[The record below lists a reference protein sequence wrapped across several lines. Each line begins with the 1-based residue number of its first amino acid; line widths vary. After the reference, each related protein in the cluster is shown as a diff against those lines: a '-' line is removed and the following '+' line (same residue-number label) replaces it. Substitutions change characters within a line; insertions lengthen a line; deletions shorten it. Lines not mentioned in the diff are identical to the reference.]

1 MASAEPIR
9 VLLVDD
15 SAVVRSVLKKGL
27 SEASGMEVV
36 GVAHNGR
43 QGLEMVEAEKP
54 DAVVLDVE
62 MPEMTGIEF
71 LDTLQPAKRDDLVV
85 VMFSS
90 ASKKN
95 AEVTMECLSRGAQEF
110 ISKPDPARTGMR
122 EPLEETVNEL
132 ARTVKGLV
140 KAKKGNR
147 PEPSG
152 AKKASAGGSPPPR
165 SAGSTPKPG
174 SGIPAKFQPDLV
186 LIGSSTGGPQTLH
199 TILSGI
205 QDNGAVRTP
214 LLLVQH
220 MARGFTGP
228 FADRLGARGPIPWR
242 EAEDGEKVPLGT
254 GLVAPG
260 DYHMRVSRYTNRL
273 TASLDQGERVNS
285 CRPAVDPLFMS
296 AAELPGTR
304 VLAIILTGM
313 GQDGMEGARAI
324 RDAGGVVVVQ
334 DEDSSAVW
342 GMPGS
347 VARAG
352 LHHAIQTPQEIAT
365 LLTRVLYGQAA
376 TTG

>member
-62 MPEMTGIEF
+62 MPEMTGIQF
-71 LDTLQPAKRDDLVV
+71 LDHLQPGKRDDLVV
-85 VMFSS
+85 VVFSS

-95 AEVTMECLSRGAQEF
+95 AEVTMECLSRGADEF

-132 ARTVKGLV
+132 ARTIRGLTKARKGKRGGPAAPAAGHEGQAEAPAAPV
-140 KAKKGNR
+140 RPAK
-147 PEPSG
+147 S
-152 AKKASAGGSPPPR
+152 
-165 SAGSTPKPG
+165 G
-174 SGIPAKFQPDLV
+174 SGVPSNFQPDLV
-186 LIGSSTGGPQTLH
+186 VIGSSTGGPQTLH
-199 TILSGI
+199 AILSSMETGGTFRI
-205 QDNGAVRTP
+205 PV
-214 LLLVQH
+214 LLVQH

-228 FADRLGARGPIPWR
+228 FAERLGARGPFPWK

-260 DYHMRVSRYTNRL
+260 DFHLRLSRYTNRL
-273 TASLDQGERVNS
+273 TAHLDQEPRINS
-285 CRPAVDPLFMS
+285 CRPAVDPLFQS
-296 AAELPGTR
+296 AAELPGTN
-304 VLAIILTGM
+304 VLGIVLTGM
-313 GQDGMEGARAI
+313 GQDGLEGARHI
-324 RDAGGVVVVQ
+324 RDNGGVVVVQ
-334 DEDSSAVW
+334 DEESSAVW

-352 LHHAIQTPQEIAT
+352 LHNAIMGPADIAG
-365 LLTRVLYGQAA
+365 LLNRVLHGQPAK
-376 TTG
+376 